1 MTCHKK
7 ERLCS
12 SFHLNILS
20 FFQVSTCV
28 NIPTDILRA
37 PFIYVMLFEL
47 GFQSRYIQGFLILSL
62 PLVYEVQNSSVLAR
76 LAYLNTQSS
85 SLKTPNFDLL
95 GNSFPVKGESREK
108 T

>member
-28 NIPTDILRA
+28 SIPTDILRA
-37 PFIYVMLFEL
+37 PFIYVTLFEL
-47 GFQSRYIQGFLILSL
+47 EFQSRYIQGFLILSL
-62 PLVYEVQNSSVLAR
+62 PLVYEVQNSLVLAR

-95 GNSFPVKGESREK
+95 GNFFPVKGESREK